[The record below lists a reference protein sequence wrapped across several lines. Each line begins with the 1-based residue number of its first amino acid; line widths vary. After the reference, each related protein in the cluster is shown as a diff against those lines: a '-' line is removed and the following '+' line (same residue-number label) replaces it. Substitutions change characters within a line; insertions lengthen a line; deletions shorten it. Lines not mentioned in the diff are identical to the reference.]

1 MFKYNEE
8 IATEKAFCL
17 VGKAIE
23 AGFFNPGVDGSFAGE
38 EVIAFMNV
46 VVDGLTGKNAESNQ
60 PDE

>member
-23 AGFFNPGVDGSFAGE
+23 AGFF
-38 EVIAFMNV
+38 IAFMNV
-46 VVDGLTGKNAESNQ
+46 VVDGLTGKNAEPNQ
-60 PDE
+60 PNE